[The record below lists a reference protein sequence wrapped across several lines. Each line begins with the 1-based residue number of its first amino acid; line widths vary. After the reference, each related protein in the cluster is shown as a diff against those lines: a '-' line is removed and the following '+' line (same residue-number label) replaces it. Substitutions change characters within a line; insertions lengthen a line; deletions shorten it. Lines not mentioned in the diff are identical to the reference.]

1 MPQLS
6 SEHYSHTV
14 AAAAASVETSSMA
27 PLAHLHRAAQSWGAS
42 SQTVQDVPAPTR
54 GNLDLA
60 HDDSTEMS
68 KALVRVQRND
78 FQALG
83 ETSVPSCLHYSSSS
97 QKM

>member
-1 MPQLS
+1 VSTTRTQ
-6 SEHYSHTV
+6 HTV
-14 AAAAASVETSSMA
+14 AAAAASLETSSMA

-68 KALVRVQRND
+68 KALVSVQRND

-83 ETSVPSCLHYSSSS
+83 ETSDPSCLQQQQQP